1 MPAIVFTFSSN
12 YVLDRQNKTTNST
25 LYVPNI
31 NLYRLVIWNH
41 SENYREY
48 LKLNLVLY
56 IKRLIGQSIRI
67 IYTFKNVGTKNF
79 KK

>member
-31 NLYRLVIWNH
+31 SLYRLFI
-41 SENYREY
+41 
-48 LKLNLVLY
+48 
-56 IKRLIGQSIRI
+56 
-67 IYTFKNVGTKNF
+67 
-79 KK
+79 